1 MFEFLKSQKFLK
13 VLVFLG
19 LLGLVVFIFAQ
30 PMDLTTSDLGRHL
43 ANGRAVWS
51 EPDILFHNAYS
62 YTEPDFRFI
71 NHHWLYGVIVYPIYR
86 LAGFVGLSL
95 FNILII
101 LAAFS
106 LAFYIARQKISLYA
120 LDIFGRAKVDGFF
133 LASLISLPVILLLSE
148 RVEIRPEIISYLL
161 IISVYALLDSTEKTK
176 RYRRLWLLLP
186 LFVLWANIHI
196 YFFMGLA
203 LIGFKAAAAFIG
215 ALTEKEKSLRLRLL
229 SAWRASRLWLALF
242 GASVLACLV
251 NPNTWRGL
259 IYPFN
264 IFKNYGYEIAENKS
278 VFFLEHLAVNHNFF
292 LFKLVGA
299 LLLIS
304 WALYF
309 SRRSGRACFQDR
321 LVDIFLSLLIGG
333 LAIFF
338 SRNISLFGL
347 VSLIIISANM
357 APVLISLKDRDEARL
372 SLWRRFFASPFPRVH
387 AYILAF
393 LLILIASVFLYI
405 RADARRDN
413 HLIRNSFGLGLRAGN
428 EASVAFFKKNNL
440 SGPIFNNYD
449 IGSALIFWLY
459 PQEKVFVDNRP
470 EAYSNAFF
478 QEVYKPLQ
486 SDSAKWEEYSKIY
499 GFKTIYFAHTDGT
512 PWAQQ
517 FLARILQDK
526 KWRLAYFDTD
536 AVILINTDKYSS
548 AEVKALSLD
557 KWAFKSDLR
566 GLTVGAGTATKFRLA
581 NLAQSAGMPELAE
594 EIYREILFAFP
605 DQARALSGLASL
617 YAGYGDPANLRQSLH
632 YYQRALSAGMRLPGI
647 YNEMGLAYWRLGE
660 YKKAAGAWRSAL
672 RQERKNV
679 HALYYLDQ
687 IKTLKKEGKLPL
699 DQE

>member
-1 MFEFLKSQKFLK
+1 MLDFLRSQKLLK
-13 VLVFLG
+13 ALVFLG
-19 LLGLVVFIFAQ
+19 LLGLVVLIFLQ
-30 PMDLTTSDLGRHL
+30 PIDLTNSDLGRHL

-62 YTEPDFRFI
+62 YTEPDFRFV
-71 NHHWLYGVIVYPIYR
+71 NHHWLYGVIVYAIYR
-86 LAGFVGLSL
+86 LAGFVGLSI

-120 LDIFGRAKVDGFF
+120 LDVFGRAKVDGFF
-133 LASLISLPVILLLSE
+133 LASLVSLPVILLLSE
-148 RVEIRPEIISYLL
+148 RVEVRPEIISYLFVL
-161 IISVYALLDSTEKTK
+161 LVYALLDSAEETK
-176 RYRRLWLLLP
+176 RYRRLWLLVP

-196 YFFMGLA
+196 YFFIGLA
-203 LIGFKAAAAFIG
+203 LVGFKAAAAFIG
-215 ALTEKEKSLRLRLL
+215 ALMKKEKSLPAYFL
-229 SAWRASRLWLALF
+229 SAWRASRFWLGLF
-242 GASVLACLV
+242 SASALACLI

-278 VFFLEHLAVNHNFF
+278 VFFLEHLMVDHNFF

-299 LLLIS
+299 LLLLS

-309 SRRSGRACFQDR
+309 FSRTGRARFQDR
-321 LVDIFLSLLIGG
+321 LADIFLSLLISG
-333 LAIFF
+333 LAIFS

-347 VSLIIISANM
+347 VSLILISANM
-357 APVLISLKDRDEARL
+357 APILVRL
-372 SLWRRFFASPFPRVH
+372 RPPFPRIHYYV
-387 AYILAF
+387 LTG
-393 LLILIASVFLYI
+393 LLILIAVIALYL

-413 HLIRNSFGLGLRAGN
+413 YLIRNSFGLGLRAGN
-428 EASVAFFKKNNL
+428 DASLAFFKEKRL

-478 QEVYKPLQ
+478 NEVYKPLQ
-486 SDSAKWEEYSKIY
+486 SDQAKWDEYSKIY
-499 GFKTIYFAHTDGT
+499 DFKTIYFTHTDGT

-517 FLARILQDK
+517 FLARILRDK
-526 KWRLAYFDTD
+526 KWHLAYFDAYT
-536 AVILINTDKYSS
+536 VILINTDKYSP

-557 KWAFKSDLR
+557 KWAFKSELR
-566 GLTVGAGTATKFRLA
+566 GLTAGASTATQFRLA
-581 NLAQSAGMPELAE
+581 NLAQLAGMPELAE

-605 DQARALSGLASL
+605 DQERALYSLAGL
-617 YAGYGDPANLRQSLH
+617 YAGYGDPANLRKALY
-632 YYQRALSAGMRLPGI
+632 YYQRALEAGSGLPGMR
-647 YNEMGLAYWRLGE
+647 NEMGLAYWQLGE
-660 YKKAAGAWRSAL
+660 YKKAAGEWRAAL
-672 RQERKNV
+672 WQERKNA

-687 IKTLKKEGKLPL
+687 IEALQKEGKLP
-699 DQE
+699 